1 VNIRHFLGAALLC
14 VAVTS
19 TAAADPWHARREWRE
34 GSREVA
40 AEKRE
45 AAREIRKCK
54 TRDCVMREMREG
66 DREVSRE
73 RRETWREVQQARGYD
88 RWYRD
93 TRYDDDRDWRRD
105 TRYYDDRNWRYR
117 NVDTHYHPDGRFC
130 RDGRHLAHLRDA
142 YYRGDRRWYRD
153 GRYWNEPDYVGR
165 YYRPAAYYGGGNRR
179 DDDDDEMIKGIL
191 IGAAAV
197 GVIAAIHEANDND

>member
-1 VNIRHFLGAALLC
+1 VNIRQVLGAAMLC

-19 TAAADPWHARREWRE
+19 TAAADPWHTRREWRE
-34 GSREVA
+34 GAREVA

-54 TRDCVMREMREG
+54 TRECMMREVREG
-66 DREVSRE
+66 QREVSRE
-73 RRETWREVQQARGYD
+73 HRETWREVQRVRAND

-93 TRYDDDRDWRRD
+93 TRYF
-105 TRYYDDRNWRYR
+105 DDRNWRYR

-130 RDGRHLAHLRDA
+130 RDGSHLAHLRDT

-153 GRYWNEPDYVGR
+153 GRYWNEYDYVGR
-165 YYRPAAYYGGGNRR
+165 YYRGGGGNRN
-179 DDDDDEMIKGIL
+179 DDDDEDLVKGIL

-197 GVIAAIHEANDND
+197 GVIAAIHDANDED

>member
-1 VNIRHFLGAALLC
+1 MNIRHILGAALLC

-19 TAAADPWHARREWRE
+19 TAAADPWQARREWRE
-34 GSREVA
+34 GAREVA

-45 AAREIRKCK
+45 AAREVHRCK

-66 DREVSRE
+66 QREVSRE
-73 RRETWREVQQARGYD
+73 RRETWREVQRARAND

-93 TRYDDDRDWRRD
+93 TRY
-105 TRYYDDRNWRYR
+105 YDNRNWRQYR

-130 RDGRHLAHLRDA
+130 RDGRHLAHLRDS

-165 YYRPAAYYGGGNRR
+165 YYRPAAYYGGGGNRH
-179 DDDDDEMIKGIL
+179 DDDDDLVKGIL

-197 GVIAAIHEANDND
+197 GVIAAIHEANDDD